1 MLTLFLV
8 LRNSIRKH
16 YGFFVLEEI
25 ACFLSKD
32 LSPFRCFFKYVA
44 KYLFDILFVLKAE
57 QLRQQFSRSETEKTE
72 LSRKLEE
79 AQAKLEDNE
88 STRKRLQNRLEG
100 LNRQM
105 EEGQGDRDR
114 LVEQLESLRGQ
125 VWRRLN

>member
-16 YGFFVLEEI
+16 YGFFVVYPNLF
-25 ACFLSKD
+25 AVFLNTWPNIYST
-32 LSPFRCFFKYVA
+32 Y
-44 KYLFDILFVLKAE
+44 LFVLKAE